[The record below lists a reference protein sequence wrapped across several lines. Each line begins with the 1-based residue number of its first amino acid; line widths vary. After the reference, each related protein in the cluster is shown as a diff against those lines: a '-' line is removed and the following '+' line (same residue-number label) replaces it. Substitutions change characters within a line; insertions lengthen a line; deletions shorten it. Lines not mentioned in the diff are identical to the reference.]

1 MERGADSVMEPAMES
16 DHVPTAIV
24 GPNPVLCEGL
34 SRVLNKTAFKTVEL
48 AAHVD
53 FLSLGSLPQQKPVL
67 LIIDAGDNPGGA
79 TGQIESFRQSHAAGR
94 IVILANHCQPEDMV
108 AVFRSGANAYFAT
121 IATCEDFVK
130 SLDLVMQGQTI
141 LPSEGIAT
149 ALERDVHLPPND
161 LGRPDKSPRARDK
174 ADDPLAP
181 RFSDRELY
189 ILRCLTEGSSNK
201 VIARECDIAE
211 GTVKVHVKAILRKIR
226 VRNRTQ
232 AAIWA
237 LNNRSLVWPSVRN
250 AGGPTATGTQ
260 FRIEASPERASTS
273 DVVLPGG
280 DNEAGS
286 HDAASDPDSEHVP
299 DAG

>member
-1 MERGADSVMEPAMES
+1 MDR

-34 SRVLNKTAFKTVEL
+34 SRVLGKTAFKTVAL

-53 FLSLGSLPQQKPVL
+53 FLSFGSLQDHQPVL
-67 LIIDAGDNPGGA
+67 LIIDAGDSPDGV
-79 TGQIESFRQSHAAGR
+79 TGQIEAFRQSHAEGR
-94 IVILANHCQPEDMV
+94 IVVLANRCRPEDMI

-141 LPSEGIAT
+141 LPSEGIAR
-149 ALERDVHLPPND
+149 A
-161 LGRPDKSPRARDK
+161 LGREVHFPPIDAGRSDEASSATGASRENRMPK
-174 ADDPLAP
+174 
-181 RFSDRELY
+181 FSERELH

-237 LNNRSLVWPSVRN
+237 LNNRSLVWPSVQS
-250 AGGPTATGTQ
+250 AGRPAATGAQ
-260 FRIEASPERASTS
+260 FRIEASSGLAPAANTVQP
-273 DVVLPGG
+273 DDDGG
-280 DNEAGS
+280 SGARG
-286 HDAASDPDSEHVP
+286 AARDPDSDLAP
-299 DAG
+299 DVG

>member
-1 MERGADSVMEPAMES
+1 MDM

-34 SRVLNKTAFKTVEL
+34 SRILDKTAFKTVDL

-53 FLSLGSLPQQKPVL
+53 FLSLSVFPQEKPAL
-67 LIIDAGDNPGGA
+67 LIIDAGDNPREA
-79 TGQIESFRQSHAAGR
+79 AGQIEAFRKRHARGR
-94 IVILANHCQPEDMV
+94 IVVLANRCRPDDMI

-149 ALERDVHLPPND
+149 ALEREVELPSIDATLRTEAVPEAH
-161 LGRPDKSPRARDK
+161 KSGDRS
-174 ADDPLAP
+174 AP

-237 LNNRSLVWPSVRN
+237 LNNRSLVWPN
-250 AGGPTATGTQ
+250 ARQPAIPSPTGGQ
-260 FRIEASPERASTS
+260 FRI
-273 DVVLPGG
+273 
-280 DNEAGS
+280 GS
-286 HDAASDPDSEHVP
+286 SQALAASAAAGRCGDGGNRRPGDADRKSDINLAP

>member
-1 MERGADSVMEPAMES
+1 MDM

-34 SRVLNKTAFKTVEL
+34 SRVLDKTAFKTVDL

-53 FLSLGSLPQQKPVL
+53 FLSLSALPQEKPAL
-67 LIIDAGDNPGGA
+67 LIIDAGDNPREA
-79 TGQIESFRQSHAAGR
+79 AGQIESFRKLRAEGR
-94 IVILANHCQPEDMV
+94 IVVLANRCRPDDMI

-149 ALERDVHLPPND
+149 ALEREVE
-161 LGRPDKSPRARDK
+161 SPSVDANFRSETAPETNNSG
-174 ADDPLAP
+174 DPSAP

-237 LNNRSLVWPSVRN
+237 LNNRSLVWPSARQ
-250 AGGPTATGTQ
+250 PDSPSATGGR
-260 FRIEASPERASTS
+260 FRIDSSQASAESGT
-273 DVVLPGG
+273 
-280 DNEAGS
+280 AGRS
-286 HDAASDPDSEHVP
+286 GEDGKQRPRDADRKPDINPAP